1 MIGLLDAE
9 SKREDPDATN
19 EMRTAMVIR
28 DKKGGSTEKKNDEIA
43 EIQKPELPEETK
55 GFNIRHDNANYEPF
69 YEFKNQQTEEL
80 KSIHGSQ
87 DNKRETEIMMVN
99 ASSLPSN

>member
-9 SKREDPDATN
+9 SKREDSDSTN

-28 DKKGGSTEKKNDEIA
+28 DKKSGSTEKKKNDEIT
-43 EIQKPELPEETK
+43 EIHQPELPEEIK

-80 KSIHGSQ
+80 KSIQGSQ
-87 DNKRETEIMMVN
+87 GNKRETEIMMV
-99 ASSLPSN
+99 SV